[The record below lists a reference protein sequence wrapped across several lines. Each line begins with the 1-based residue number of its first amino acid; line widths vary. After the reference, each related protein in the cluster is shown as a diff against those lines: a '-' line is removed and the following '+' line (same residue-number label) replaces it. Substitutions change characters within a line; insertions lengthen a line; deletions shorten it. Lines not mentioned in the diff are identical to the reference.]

1 MKKIIST
8 ATKVAVLALAASSFS
23 FAGPGLAD
31 GAAKFV
37 GNITTRGQVRTDFG
51 TYWNQITAEN
61 ECKWASIE
69 GTRGVYNWNGCDAA
83 YNWAK
88 QKGGHFKFHALLWGS
103 QYPRWLN
110 TLDVDETK
118 KAIEDWFDAVHER
131 YPDLEMIDVVNEAIR
146 SQYKGE
152 GLSEYHSCYS
162 TKPETR
168 KNDKNEDVD
177 ACGSSTNKIVAA
189 LGGDNGNY
197 GFVAEAF
204 RMARERWPKAVL
216 IYNDYNTVQWQ
227 KNEGIDLIQQLKK
240 QKAPV
245 DAYGL
250 QAHDMQKA
258 GGGANG
264 TGGGG
269 SCLDFNTLKK
279 AIEEIWSKTQIPM
292 FITEYDIASYDDQ
305 DQKNCYSQQISYF
318 MENEHIAGITIWGYL
333 YGATWTSGGNSGIIK
348 EENGRVTDRPAMT
361 WLKEYLASNKGVNTT
376 GLLSPVEPVPR
387 QYFKGA
393 PFKILEGKIEAE
405 DFDITGV
412 GKNEDGTSNVSFH
425 DGGSKNEGNS
435 DYRKD
440 DAPSVDIYKKESGAL
455 VIGYNEEG
463 DWYEYTIDVPET
475 GDYTLYAAVAASG
488 ETASLQ
494 FSVNGTDLTD
504 VISVPKA
511 KVEKE
516 GDGNF
521 DEFNKVKANVSLSK
535 GTQIL
540 RLSVVGAWFDIDYF
554 NFVKGKDAADTDPI
568 VNEESSSSAAVTSSE
583 SSVSSSSVAESSSES
598 TASSSEANANSSEST
613 ASSSEANANSSE
625 STVTSSE
632 ANANSSESTVSSS
645 AANGEAS
652 SFSVDKTEFV
662 NQNLHLENNKLQHYH
677 VFDMQGVHMGVISAY
692 GFEAAAQIISSS
704 SNIKSSGVYYLR
716 NRATGKM
723 HTVRIAR

>member
-1 MKKIIST
+1 MKKFSLSAMALVASL
-8 ATKVAVLALAASSFS
+8 ATMAE
-23 FAGPGLAD
+23 AGPGLAD

-37 GNITTRGQVRTDFG
+37 GNITTMGQVRTDFG

-61 ECKWASIE
+61 ECKWGSIDR
-69 GTRGVYNWNGCDAA
+69 GNGVYNWEGCDRA
-83 YNWAK
+83 YKWAEEN
-88 QKGGHFKFHALLWGS
+88 GAHFKFHALVWGS
-103 QYPRWLN
+103 QFPDYLCKN
-110 TLDVDETK
+110 TGITVEQTK
-118 KAIEDWFDAVHER
+118 KAIEDWFNAVKKH
-131 YPDLEMIDVVNEAIR
+131 YPDLEMIDVVNEAIW
-146 SQYKGE
+146 SGT
-152 GLSEYHSCYS
+152 GYHSGYVS
-162 TKPETR
+162 SSSNNENSKPQCWDGQPW
-168 KNDKNEDVD
+168 N
-177 ACGSSTNKIVAA
+177 GSYNGVGTHIIEA
-189 LGGDNGNY
+189 LGGDEVVNGKHQYN
-197 GFVAEAF
+197 FVTKAF
-204 RMARERWPKAVL
+204 EMARERWPKAIL
-216 IYNDYNTVQWQ
+216 IYNDYNTVQWNKDQ
-227 KNEGIDLIQQLKK
+227 GIELIQTIKK
-240 QKAPV
+240 NGAPV

-250 QAHDMQKA
+250 QSHDMMSL
-258 GGGANG
+258 GGGAGG

-269 SCLDFNTLKK
+269 ECLAINTVKS
-279 AIEEIWSKTQIPM
+279 AIGEIWDKTQTPM
-292 FITEYDIASYDDQ
+292 FISEYDINTSDDNVQ
-305 DQKNCYSQQISYF
+305 LKCYKEQFSYF
-318 MENEHIAGITIWGYL
+318 MENEHIAGITIWGYIN
-333 YGATWTSGGNSGIIK
+333 GGTWLANSGIMK
-348 EENGRVTDRPAMT
+348 PESPVSYQNPNVKATDRPAME
-361 WLKEYLASNKGVNTT
+361 WLKEYLAGNKGVNTT
-376 GLLSPVEPVPR
+376 GLNTGVVTPVEPVPR

-440 DAPSVDIYKKESGAL
+440 DAPSVDIYEKESGAL

-598 TASSSEANANSSEST
+598 TATSSSANAASSES
-613 ASSSEANANSSE
+613 AG
-625 STVTSSE
+625 
-632 ANANSSESTVSSS
+632 SS
-645 AANGEAS
+645 ASGEVVDNPGSSAS
-652 SFSVDKTEFV
+652 GEGDDPTFV
-662 NQNLHLENNKLQHYH
+662 QKLQLQNNGLQHFN
-677 VFDMQGVHMGVISAY
+677 VFDMQGVNMGVISGY
-692 GFEAAAQIISSS
+692 GFEAAAQILKGSS
-704 SNIKSSGVYYLR
+704 KVKTSGIYYLR